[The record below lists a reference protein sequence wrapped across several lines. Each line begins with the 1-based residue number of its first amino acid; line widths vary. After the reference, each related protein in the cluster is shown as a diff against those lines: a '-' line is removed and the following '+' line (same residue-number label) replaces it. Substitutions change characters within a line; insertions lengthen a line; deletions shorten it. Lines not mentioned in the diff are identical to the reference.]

1 MNRRLSAWKVSRWQS
16 FIRLLATVAVVSVTG
31 AGMALAVQPEPAP
44 GSTGVSGNSA
54 MRYAIAIHGGAGS
67 SPDMFNAEGNRR
79 RRESMEQALTIGVA
93 ILKQGG
99 SALDAVEQVV
109 IHLEND
115 PQFNAGVGAVFNAAG
130 GHELDAAIM
139 DGNGLRCGAV
149 AGVSR
154 IRNPIALARRVM
166 TDSPHVLM
174 AGAGAEEFATGLGLE
189 LVDPAIFDTPRAR
202 EAWEKTRAK
211 QSRWKPG
218 ERLVPAPEDIGSTIG
233 TVGCVALDNAGNL
246 AAATST
252 GGMSNKRFGRIGDSP
267 IIGAGTYADNA
278 TAAISCTGT
287 GEEFIRHTVAASLA
301 ARVRY
306 TDCALTDAVRD
317 MLTKTLQPDDGG
329 IIAVGP
335 DGEIVMEYN
344 SRGMAR
350 AAANGSG
357 RFEVLWDEA
366 PPPAGQNSR

>member
-1 MNRRLSAWKVSRWQS
+1 MKSPAGRGIDTRL
-16 FIRLLATVAVVSVTG
+16 RLLCFLWPVIFLAANADCAAFSTQQVSAAV
-31 AGMALAVQPEPAP
+31 PPA
-44 GSTGVSGNSA
+44 SLQGN

-79 RRESMEQALTIGVA
+79 RRESMEQALTIGVE

-99 SALDAVEQVV
+99 RALDAVEQVV

-139 DGNGLRCGAV
+139 DGNGLKCGAV

-154 IRNPIALARRVM
+154 IRNPVTLARRVM
-166 TDSPHVLM
+166 TDSPHVMM
-174 AGAGAEEFATGLGLE
+174 AGAGAEEFAMGLGFE
-189 LVDPAIFDTPRAR
+189 LVDPALFDTPRAR
-202 EAWEKTRAK
+202 QAWEKTRAN
-211 QSRWKPG
+211 QSRWKRG
-218 ERLVPAPEDIGSTIG
+218 DRLVPAAEDVGSLIG
-233 TVGCVALDNAGNL
+233 TVGCVALDNDGNL

-278 TAAISCTGT
+278 SAAISCTGI

-306 TDCALTDAVRD
+306 TDCTLTDAVRE

-350 AAANGSG
+350 AAADGNG

-366 PPPAGQNSR
+366 EPPAADGSR